1 MSTTTPSPANETATG
16 SGAVS
21 APAAGSIGTLI
32 ICHDYESGT
41 TVVGTQK
48 NSPAHHAIKANRP
61 WTWSRY
67 AGAWLLRSS
76 RHRAPK
82 PGDIALIE
90 RTLTALGYTVTREI
104 DEALPSVEQRE
115 VDLAERMDERG
126 DRLAE
131 RSDTWSGKAAASR
144 AKADAVFDRIPFGQ
158 PVMPGHHS
166 YKADVNRRERA
177 RDNLGRSWKESD
189 YAGELARRSD
199 TAAAHMGARHNP
211 VTVGNRIE
219 KLEADRRA
227 IQRRLDGEGAL
238 EPYTDEQGNPGYR
251 SVIRTPEGEHA
262 DRLNREAGDLDEQI
276 AYWRRVYTELQD
288 EGKASTASK
297 DTVNKGDWV
306 LVRGQWYRVR
316 RANQKTVSV
325 PSHIVTTPAPGKR
338 EYTDTTPWHEVRQYR
353 TTEQMPA
360 AFVAAYEEPGRERF
374 RLNLAD
380 FPDDTAPEGGAA
392 TDDSAATGGAGDSD
406 LASDLVSADSAGETG
421 PGGRS

>member
-1 MSTTTPSPANETATG
+1 MSTTTSTPAPG
-16 SGAVS
+16 SA
-21 APAAGSIGTLI
+21 GTLTI
-32 ICHDYESGT
+32 HHDYESGT
-41 TVVGTQK
+41 TVVGTTK
-48 NSPAHHAIKANRP
+48 NSPAHHAIKANRS

-82 PGDIALIE
+82 LGDIALIE
-90 RTLTALGYTVTREI
+90 RTLTGLDYTVTREI
-104 DEALPSVEQRE
+104 DEAMPSVEQRE
-115 VDLAERMDERG
+115 ADLAERMDERA

-131 RSDTWSGKAAASR
+131 RSDNWAGKAATSR

-189 YAGELARRSD
+189 HANELARRSD
-199 TAAAHMGARHNP
+199 VAARHMDARHNP

-219 KLEADRRA
+219 KLHADRRA
-227 IQRRLDGEGAL
+227 VQRLLDGEGAL
-238 EPYTDEQGNPGYR
+238 ETVTDEHGNTYER
-251 SVIRTPEGEHA
+251 STVRPPVGEHA
-262 DRLNREAGDLDEQI
+262 DRLNREAADLDEQI
-276 AYWRRVYTELQD
+276 AYWQRVYAELQA

-297 DTVNKGDWV
+297 DTVHKGDWV

-325 PSHIVTTPAPGKR
+325 PSHIVTTPAAGER

-380 FPDDTAPEGGAA
+380 FPNDTAPNTEAADTA
-392 TDDSAATGGAGDSD
+392 TDVRVADGAEVGGS
-406 LASDLVSADSAGETG
+406 S
-421 PGGRS
+421 